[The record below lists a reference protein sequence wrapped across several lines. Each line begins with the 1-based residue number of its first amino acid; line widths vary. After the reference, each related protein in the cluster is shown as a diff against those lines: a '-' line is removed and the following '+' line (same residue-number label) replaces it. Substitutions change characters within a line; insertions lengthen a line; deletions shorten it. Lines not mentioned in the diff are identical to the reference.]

1 MKVVSILVLSL
12 LIIATSAQA
21 EDYTTIV
28 QNLIDNMH
36 NVSGLFH
43 HAAYNRLAL
52 LSDTYGP
59 RLWGSAALEK
69 AIQEVYKMA
78 HQVGFDNIR
87 L

>member
-28 QNLIDNMH
+28 ENFIDNIT
-36 NVSGLFH
+36 NKASPFH